1 MAKFDKIRYTGLQP
15 KSALCRLFSGRTY
28 DLDMIYSVVK
38 KARTFHYG
46 DATGCMLKSV
56 ELGNS
61 YRSKGGVFE
70 MASDKGGRLDI
81 LQWADSLSS
90 MFDDKYNDIILI
102 DGTYK
107 TNIYDLSMIVTIMV
121 DSLGISVSRFFAS
134 SF

>member
-1 MAKFDKIRYTGLQP
+1 L
-15 KSALCRLFSGRTY
+15 
-28 DLDMIYSVVK
+28 
-38 KARTFHYG
+38 
-46 DATGCMLKSV
+46 V

-81 LQWADSLSS
+81 LHWADSLSS
-90 MFDDKYNDIILI
+90 MFVDKYNDIILI